1 MQETFFNKFRSA
13 CCVEWPFLYPQSFGD
28 KILLAKCSIC
38 WWKTSSNIFEIRGK
52 RLIGLSS
59 VLLFWSSFLK
69 TGTISAISKSS
80 GKVPVDME
88 LFIQFVIAFA
98 ICSFAILIIFAGI
111 FALKLFLQP
120 ISSMHFMTWS
130 VLTS

>member
-13 CCVEWPFLYPQSFGD
+13 CCVECPFLYPQSFGD
-28 KILLAKCSIC
+28 KILLAKCSIY

-80 GKVPVDME
+80 GKVPADME

-98 ICSFAILIIFAGI
+98 IYSFAILIIFAGI
-111 FALKLFLQP
+111 SALKLLLQP
-120 ISSMHFMTWS
+120 VSSMHFMTWS
-130 VLTS
+130 VVTS